1 MKRNFD
7 IFVDSAA
14 NLTNEM
20 IEKYAIKVIS
30 YTYTLD
36 GQEHMCYEEGVP
48 FDEVAQKFYAAMRE
62 GAEPKTTLIN
72 EQRLRDAINPSIEA
86 GRDVLLITI
95 TTKLSGTYNQAIALK
110 KLYAASNHDRKFI
123 VVDCFNAGMAEGL
136 LACYAA
142 QLAEEG
148 KSIDFCGEWL
158 EQNKINMNS
167 YVTLSSLKYL
177 KRSGRISSAVAV
189 AGTLLNIK
197 PIVWGSEKGILEVLC
212 NERGR
217 KKAIG
222 KLVELFK
229 ANVIDPE
236 NQVIAIA
243 HADCLDEA
251 EELAERIR
259 EAGAKNVVINMYD
272 LCTGANIGPGTLA
285 LFFMGKPRDHKE
297 KQSSGIFAA
306 FKKKFSANAK
316 N

>member
-7 IFVDSAA
+7 IYVDSSA
-14 NLTNEM
+14 NLTEEM
-20 IEKYAIKVIS
+20 IKKYDINVIS

-36 GQEHMCYEEGVP
+36 GQEHLCYEENMP
-48 FDEVAQKFYAAMRE
+48 FEDVAKKFYAAMRE

-72 EQRLRDAINPSIEA
+72 EQRLCDAINPSIEA
-86 GRDVLLITI
+86 GRDVLLVTI
-95 TTKLSGTYNQAIALK
+95 TTKLSGTYNQAIALQ
-110 KLYAASNHDRKFI
+110 KLYAASHPERKFL
-123 VVDCFNAGMAEGL
+123 VADCFNAGMAEGL

-148 KSIDFCGEWL
+148 KSVEFCYDWI

-189 AGTLLNIK
+189 AGSILNIK

-222 KLVELFK
+222 KLAELFK
-229 ANVIDPE
+229 ENVIDPE
-236 NQVIAIA
+236 NQLIAIA

-251 EELAERIR
+251 QELAERIK
-259 EAGAKNVVINMYD
+259 ELGAKNIVINMYD

-297 KQSSGIFAA
+297 KKSGGIFAA
-306 FKKKFSANAK
+306 FKKKFGSPAK
-316 N
+316 S